1 MSYIGDY
8 AEDYATLNFKF
19 TTVDATGVP
28 VTLTGAPASVA
39 IYVANDLTPV
49 TDGVTLTV
57 DFDGR
62 TGINNVLIDLSAS
75 ALYVTGKDYQVIIT
89 AGTIGGISAVNYVVG
104 SFSIENRY
112 MRGTDGANTVVPDA
126 AGVLPTANEVRDAI
140 LDDATRFS
148 GANIDAS
155 VSSRSPASE
164 YDTPMSYITEA
175 VATEAKQDAM
185 QLNIDLIE
193 AISKN
198 KLILNV
204 ATSEYELYNALGTAI
219 ILRWPSLDKTD
230 GVISVDAGVPT
241 QRGVP
246 Y

>member
-39 IYVANDLTPV
+39 VYVANDLTPV

-112 MRGTDGANTVVPDA
+112 MRGTDGANTTVPDA
-126 AGVLPTANEVRDAI
+126 AGTAPTANEVRDAI

-164 YDTPMSYITEA
+164 YDTEMARITA
-175 VATEAKQDAM
+175 DVATEAKQDIM
-185 QLNIDLIE
+185 QIDVTL
-193 AISKN
+193 AKR
-198 KLILNV
+198 ILNNKKILDVDNSQWLLYDDAGV
-204 ATSEYELYNALGTAI
+204 AV
-219 ILRWPSLDKTD
+219 ILTWPALDKD
-230 GVISVDAGVPT
+230 GNAITVDTGVPT
-241 QRGVP
+241 QIGVP
-246 Y
+246 S